1 MLYFLNTFLGVSIHL
16 SLIKIQDICYSYT
29 SYLHNEVTYEIKA
42 LDKINL
48 DIKKGEF
55 VTILG
60 TNGSGKSTLA
70 KHINALLKPRNGIVL
85 INDMDSADKSHTIE
99 IRKSIGMIFQN
110 PDNQL
115 IGSTVEEDV
124 AFGLENLG
132 TPASDIRNRVNDSLK
147 SINMFGSLHQDINK
161 LSGGQKQKVAIAGV
175 LAMKPDCIVLD
186 ESTSMLDPEGRAQ
199 IIDTLSILKTKE
211 KTTIILITHH
221 LEEAID
227 SDRVIIMKDGQI
239 ISQGKPYDILT
250 NTELILQAGLLPTNI
265 LEIYNSLKK
274 SGLDLEDK
282 VLTIKEMVGALC
294 LLKSKI

>member
-1 MLYFLNTFLGVSIHL
+1 
-16 SLIKIQDICYSYT
+16 
-29 SYLHNEVTYEIKA
+29 
-42 LDKINL
+42 
-48 DIKKGEF
+48 
-55 VTILG
+55 
-60 TNGSGKSTLA
+60 
-70 KHINALLKPRNGIVL
+70 
-85 INDMDSADKSHTIE
+85 
-99 IRKSIGMIFQN
+99 
-110 PDNQL
+110 
-115 IGSTVEEDV
+115 
-124 AFGLENLG
+124 
-132 TPASDIRNRVNDSLK
+132 
-147 SINMFGSLHQDINK
+147 MFGSLHQDINK